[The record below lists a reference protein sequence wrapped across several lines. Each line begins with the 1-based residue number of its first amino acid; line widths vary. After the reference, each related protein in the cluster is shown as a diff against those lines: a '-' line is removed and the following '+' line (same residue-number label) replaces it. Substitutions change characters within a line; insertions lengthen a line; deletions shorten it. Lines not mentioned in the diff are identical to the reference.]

1 MALKHCVISCNKNN
15 KSTCHGFL
23 LDHGKENL
31 PTLLHLGTTL
41 FFIFIFLFFYYYS
54 ITYYTLTK
62 TVFPD

>member
-15 KSTCHGFL
+15 KSTYHGFL
-23 LDHGKENL
+23 LDHGKDNL
-31 PTLLHLGTTL
+31 PTLLHLGTKKKSL
-41 FFIFIFLFFYYYS
+41 FFLFYYHYI

>member
-23 LDHGKENL
+23 LDHGKENI
-31 PTLLHLGTTL
+31 PTLLHLGTILFSL
-41 FFIFIFLFFYYYS
+41 FFLFYYHYI

-62 TVFPD
+62 KVFPD